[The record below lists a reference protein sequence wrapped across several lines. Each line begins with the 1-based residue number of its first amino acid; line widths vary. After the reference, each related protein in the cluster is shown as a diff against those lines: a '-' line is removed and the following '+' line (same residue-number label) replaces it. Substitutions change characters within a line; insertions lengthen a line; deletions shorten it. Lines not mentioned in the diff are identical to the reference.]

1 MSAQVPLTGI
11 GALNPRYQQPHQ
23 DADPRL
29 SAPASRSAGS
39 DWRAPA
45 GGHTMKNHGMMPIPA
60 NTSTM
65 WTLNE
70 DRKTVR
76 FSLPPLRHGSLPEPL
91 MVFMDLDAGTVD
103 EIVDRLTVLRAQ
115 MVPAP
120 PKPASR
126 N

>member
-1 MSAQVPLTGI
+1 
-11 GALNPRYQQPHQ
+11 
-23 DADPRL
+23 
-29 SAPASRSAGS
+29 
-39 DWRAPA
+39 
-45 GGHTMKNHGMMPIPA
+45 MMPVTA

-76 FSLPPLRHGSLPEPL
+76 FSLPPLTLGSMPEPL

-103 EIVDRLTVLRAQ
+103 EMVDRLTVLRAQ